1 MNTTNKFQFTNNGLR
16 NNFEAE
22 NLHIQSHSEIIYS
35 ISEKVSGEWCDRKIN
50 LLAHHSP
57 IYCSQLTKEYFF
69 SISIAINQKKY
80 M

>member
-50 LLAHHSP
+50 LLAHNSP
-57 IYCSQLTKEYFF
+57 KNTFFQSLLQLIKKN
-69 SISIAINQKKY
+69 ICKLNQ
-80 M
+80 